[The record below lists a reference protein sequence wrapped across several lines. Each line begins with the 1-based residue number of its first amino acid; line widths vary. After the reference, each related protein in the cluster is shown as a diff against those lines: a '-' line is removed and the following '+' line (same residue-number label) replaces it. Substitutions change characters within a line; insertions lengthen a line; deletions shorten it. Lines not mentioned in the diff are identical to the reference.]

1 MIQKYPR
8 KQRVRGTSETEV
20 KSPTMKSPTMKSP
33 TMKSPTMKSPSRV
46 QNLSTSIEEQP
57 IAKDEAIEKSPLKK
71 SRGRGSSETNLSPA
85 YEPTSFKT
93 APSPALASS
102 EKVIEQPPP
111 LKIESPKKTSAQEV
125 CPVQEPKVPAE
136 QKTPISE
143 KVSSEQTPK
152 ERVEVSEKSATK
164 VMESPKKK
172 FLATE
177 VTAKKV
183 QMQAES
189 KTATKT
195 EKIKEIEQPPLKIES
210 PKKPP
215 LKIESPKKPPPR
227 PSSPEDKEPEA
238 VDEIVVSEP
247 IVFDEKEKDDEEEDD
262 AVSAIAAAAAEKRE
276 PVTSFRKLSR
286 LGSMNQNNET
296 RKKRTWGDSKKTKS
310 GLDTT
315 AVSSSELK
323 DIIPDIAPVLE
334 ELKEEERDQK
344 MDDSTDDVVTN
355 TADGNESVSPVTETN
370 EIPKEASEKKSITAS
385 AATAA
390 LPKPIVED
398 PEDIK
403 GKLAP
408 VSEKNKNQSCVVE
421 IRNLV
426 RPFTNSQLISLLKRT
441 GAFDENEHF
450 WIDKIKSHAMVKF
463 EQPQEA
469 EETVLALDGVKWPSS
484 NQKKLIVTFTSE
496 DHFERQSK
504 EPVSLKQRQHLTS
517 VESGGRGSISG
528 DRDLDGRIQVK
539 RRASES
545 TERHEEKRA
554 RKDSSD
560 RHHRGDKEEEKSP
573 KKEQKS
579 LEVLFNKTKALPSI
593 YWLPKS

>member
-215 LKIESPKKPPPR
+215 PR
-227 PSSPEDKEPEA
+227 PLSPEDKEPEA

-310 GLDTT
+310 GLLDTT

-334 ELKEEERDQK
+334 ELKEEERDKK
-344 MDDSTDDVVTN
+344 MDDSTDDHVVTN
-355 TADGNESVSPVTETN
+355 TADDNESVSPVTETN

-450 WIDKIKSHAMVKF
+450 WIDKIKSHAMVKY

-496 DHFERQSK
+496 GHFERQSK